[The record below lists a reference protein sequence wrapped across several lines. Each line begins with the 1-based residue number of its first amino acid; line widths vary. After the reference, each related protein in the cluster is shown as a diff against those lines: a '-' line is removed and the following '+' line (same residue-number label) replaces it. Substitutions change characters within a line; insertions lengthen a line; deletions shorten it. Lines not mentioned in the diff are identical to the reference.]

1 MLMMIGA
8 VAGLVL
14 PLLPTGALVNVG
26 LAAVALA
33 VVTYQT
39 FTRPATTVLFVGS
52 AAYVHAALR
61 EAGEIGSFVDYGR
74 SPAVTSLILLALW
87 LACATAV
94 AVVSTGFDATAAA
107 AKGAIV
113 ATLRFAI
120 WTVPLAILHTLFK
133 LVVVVL
139 KLFYGTFR
147 LGVAGV
153 VTVVTSAFRVAEVVV
168 TAVAFMIQRGLSL
181 VAAVVTAPF
190 QAASYFLGG
199 AGAAA
204 GGSLPSSLANDD
216 ATPVVP
222 GPARFLK
229 NLAGALPSVVGTAV
243 SGACAAAEGVVLVL
257 VAVLTLQA
265 VPFPE
270 GFLQAAANK
279 LFGGPHEDVNDHD
292 SEAGNDEDDED
303 EALAT
308 TTTTTNNAQPV
319 HVQVENGPSIAAAA
333 SSLNNADGVILHS
346 CLALLRAVAERLFG
360 DTAPVHDADS
370 EAGAGD
376 DYDDPLATYTFFRDP
391 DAVQAPVADDPEAPG
406 GDDDDEDDALATYT
420 FYRVPAAVQA
430 PVHHPNRR
438 TAATTAH
445 LPATPCVRPRGVP
458 NDKPSIHSRR
468 SSGAAAATLPKRSSS
483 IAAATTAVSSRTA
496 GAKASRAAVP
506 SAIPSRA
513 ASSQL
518 PRANRQ
524 GTRGI
529 PAANAVLPP
538 RPPAT
543 TRKSHSEVRR
553 LALQSFQAQKK
564 RDLTAMGGGEACE
577 SALPKRKKSRRS

>member
-14 PLLPTGALVNVG
+14 PLLPTGALVNVALG
-26 LAAVALA
+26 TVALA
-33 VVTYQT
+33 VVAYQT
-39 FTRPATTVLFVGS
+39 FTRPATTVLFAGS

-61 EAGEIGSFVDYGR
+61 EAGEVGSLLDYCR
-74 SPAVTSLILLALW
+74 SPAVTSLILLGLW

-94 AVVSTGFDATAAA
+94 AVVSTGVDAAAAA

-113 ATLRFAI
+113 ATLRFAL
-120 WTVPLAILHTLFK
+120 WTVPLAILKGLFK
-133 LVVVVL
+133 LAVAVL

-153 VTVVTSAFRVAEVVV
+153 VTVVASAFRVAEVVV

-181 VAAVVTAPF
+181 VAAVVMAPF
-190 QAASYFLGG
+190 QAAPYFLGSAG
-199 AGAAA
+199 AAAA
-204 GGSLPSSLANDD
+204 GGSLPSSPANDG

-257 VAVLTLQA
+257 VAVLTLQP

-270 GFLQAAANK
+270 GLLQAGTNK
-279 LFGGPHEDVNDHD
+279 LFGGPLGDVNDHD

-303 EALAT
+303 DALAS
-308 TTTTTNNAQPV
+308 TTTTTNNAHPV
-319 HVQVENGPSIAAAA
+319 HIQVENGPSIAAAA
-333 SSLNNADGVILHS
+333 SSLNNSYGAILRS

-360 DTAPVHDADS
+360 GTAPDS

-376 DYDDPLATYTFFRDP
+376 DDDDPLATYTFFRDP
-391 DAVQAPVADDPEAPG
+391 VAVQAPVADDPEAAG
-406 GDDDDEDDALATYT
+406 GDDDDDALATYT
-420 FYRVPAAVQA
+420 FSRVPAAVQA

-445 LPATPCVRPRGVP
+445 LPATPNVRPRGVP

-468 SSGAAAATLPKRSSS
+468 SSGAAAATLPKRSRS
-483 IAAATTAVSSRTA
+483 IAAAATTAVSSRTA
-496 GAKASRAAVP
+496 VAKASRAAVP
-506 SAIPSRA
+506 PVAVSSRA

-518 PRANRQ
+518 PRASRQ

-529 PAANAVLPP
+529 SAAIPVRPP
-538 RPPAT
+538 PTPAT

-553 LALQSFQAQKK
+553 LALQSFQDQKK
-564 RDLTAMGGGEACE
+564 RDLAAMGDEAACE